1 MTTAAAST
9 EIEAPQG
16 PAEVPPD
23 SVDGREVEAVMV
35 TIVAAVVV
43 EAVSEAIDY
52 AVAAAEAVEGRRVA
66 DARVVRVAVAP
77 RHERAV
83 AGSAVVADNA
93 HVVVIAA
100 AIAAVAVH
108 EVAEGEASWH
118 CVAAPVGLRVTVGGQ
133 AGVGRVQAVK
143 NTAVFVVVAVGANVV
158 QA

>member
-100 AIAAVAVH
+100 AIAVH

-118 CVAAPVGLRVTVGGQ
+118 GVAAPVGLRVTVGGQ

>member
-100 AIAAVAVH
+100 AAIAVH
-108 EVAEGEASWH
+108 EVAKGEASWH
-118 CVAAPVGLRVTVGGQ
+118 GVAAPVGLRVTVGGQ

>member
-1 MTTAAAST
+1 VTTASSSA
-9 EIEAPQG
+9 EIETPQG

-35 TIVAAVVV
+35 TVVAAAAVVV
-43 EAVSEAIDY
+43 ETVSEAVDY

-100 AIAAVAVH
+100 AAVH
-108 EVAEGEASWH
+108 EVAKGEASWH
-118 CVAAPVGLRVTVGGQ
+118 GVAAPVGLRVTVGGQ